1 MADAAA
7 RNGSISPLES
17 GKAQKV
23 TLEKY
28 DLEILYNL

>member
-23 TLEKY
+23 ALEKY
-28 DLEILYNL
+28 VSELVL